1 MVWPRYQHA
10 EGAANARE
18 ISTQRGRNI
27 VLIGMPGSGKTTVGQ
42 LLAERLGRAFWD
54 TDLLLER
61 RFGKRAKE
69 LLAEHGAVGFRALEE
84 SVVLS
89 LRCREAIIATGGSVI
104 YSERGMRHL
113 RHIGWLVYLHVDLA
127 VLAPRL
133 KDLDARG
140 VVRKPGQSLA
150 SLYAEREPLYRRN
163 AHVIVDTTE
172 LTPEAVATR
181 IVELSP

>member
-1 MVWPRYQHA
+1 
-10 EGAANARE
+10 
-18 ISTQRGRNI
+18 
-27 VLIGMPGSGKTTVGQ
+27 
-42 LLAERLGRAFWD
+42 
-54 TDLLLER
+54 
-61 RFGKRAKE
+61 
-69 LLAEHGAVGFRALEE
+69 
-84 SVVLS
+84 
-89 LRCREAIIATGGSVI
+89 
-104 YSERGMRHL
+104 MRHL

-163 AHVIVDTTE
+163 AHVIVDATE
-172 LTPEAVATR
+172 LTPEAVTAR